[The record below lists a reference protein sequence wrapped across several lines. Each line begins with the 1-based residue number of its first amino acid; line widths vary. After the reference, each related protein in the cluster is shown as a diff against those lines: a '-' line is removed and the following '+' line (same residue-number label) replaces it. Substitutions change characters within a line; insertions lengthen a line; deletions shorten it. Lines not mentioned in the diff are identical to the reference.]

1 MTTLNLSFSLAIVSR
16 RVLLKVV
23 QVSRI
28 ALDR

>member
-1 MTTLNLSFSLAIVSR
+1 MTTLNLSFSIAIIAGK
-16 RVLLKVV
+16 VLLKDV

>member
-1 MTTLNLSFSLAIVSR
+1 MTTLNLSFSIAIIAR
-16 RVLLKVV
+16 RVLLKDV

>member
-1 MTTLNLSFSLAIVSR
+1 MTTLNLSLSIAIIVR
-16 RVLLKVV
+16 RVLLKDV

>member
-1 MTTLNLSFSLAIVSR
+1 MTTLNLSFSIAVIVR
-16 RVLLKVV
+16 RVLLKDV